1 MTSSQCRVGAWA
13 SPMAV
18 ARTRAVARPI
28 PRSRNPRLRVRAGI
42 DPPDLPKP
50 REEEKKH
57 GDWFQ
62 MLLSRFN
69 PISEKATNATVLDFE
84 KPLVELDHKIR
95 EVRPGVGW
103 RKGRGARCAMSI
115 GGHCRLL
122 SVECVRQGGLPC
134 GVGSG
139 REPGEVR
146 RGGRTRCMK
155 VFSG

>member
-1 MTSSQCRVGAWA
+1 MTASQCRVGAWA

-103 RKGRGARCAMSI
+103 RKGGCSLRDVHWWALPAAF
-115 GGHCRLL
+115 CRM
-122 SVECVRQGGLPC
+122 CQGGRPAL
-134 GVGSG
+134 
-139 REPGEVR
+139 VR
-146 RGGRTRCMK
+146 RFRTRA
-155 VFSG
+155 GRNLEGWEG